1 MKFDT
6 YNYCLGSH
14 FISAIEYG
22 DESGLTDE
30 ESGQLAEF
38 LETLPRGAGHWS
50 YGEHEEFARCD
61 VSGMHGDC
69 TRADYLVPYS
79 LELSNGS

>member
-6 YNYCLGSH
+6 YNYCIGSH
-14 FISAIEYG
+14 FVCAIEYD

-30 ESGQLAEF
+30 ESRQLSEF

-50 YGEHEEFARCD
+50 WSEGEEFARCD
-61 VSGMHGDC
+61 ISGLRGDC
-69 TRADYLVPYS
+69 TRGEYLVPYS
-79 LELSNGS
+79 REGV